1 MSSLEGALISPPSTL
16 VAIQQEYPD
25 PSNSVMSDHAHME
38 RSKSAV
44 EADPGMEDLFGNDEE
59 MEAAKADG

>member
-16 VAIQQEYPD
+16 VAIQPEY
-25 PSNSVMSDHAHME
+25 SNSVMSDHAHME

-44 EADPGMEDLFGNDEE
+44 EVDPGMEDLFGNDEDI
-59 MEAAKADG
+59 EAAKADG